1 MAIPFPKQR
10 SRIEAGPVTS
20 ANGLPNGLKR
30 QEAAWDSRTRLRVLF
45 GALLVLLLLSVT
57 FAVTIGPVYISP
69 ATVWKIIVSHVFGL
83 AQGDWTTG
91 QDNIVWLIRL
101 PRVLL
106 AGIVGAG
113 LAVVGV
119 AMQATVR
126 NPLADPYILGT
137 SSGASVGA
145 VAVIMLGYNFFDP
158 YSLSITAFLGAL
170 ASFFIVFLLAQ
181 TSGRVSPT
189 RLILA
194 GVATAYIL
202 SAITSLILFL
212 GDDQAIR
219 TVLFWMLGTLAG
231 AKWEFLTLP
240 AAALALGV
248 LVLILQSRS
257 MNALLA
263 GEETATSLG
272 VDTQTFRK
280 QLLVITALLTGVMVA
295 VAGAIGFVGLM
306 MPHIVRLVLGPEHRK
321 VLPASALAGAIFL
334 IWVDV
339 GARTIVQPQELPL
352 SVITALVG
360 APFFLWLLKWRR
372 HAFGGDI

>member
-1 MAIPFPKQR
+1 MAIPLFKQR
-10 SRIEAGPVTS
+10 TPQGSGSVTS
-20 ANGLPNGLKR
+20 AIAQRLSAV
-30 QEAAWDSRTRLRVLF
+30 AAWDSCAKTQLLLAVLV
-45 GALLVLLLLSVT
+45 VLLASSVT

-69 ATVWKIIVSHVFGL
+69 ATVWKIIGSHIFGL
-83 AQGDWTTG
+83 AQGDWSTG

-119 AMQATVR
+119 TMQATVR

-145 VAVIMLGYNFFDP
+145 VAVIVLGYNYIEP
-158 YSLSITAFLGAL
+158 YSLSVAAFLGAL
-170 ASFFIVFLLAQ
+170 ASFVIVFLITQ
-181 TSGRVSPT
+181 TGGRVSPT

-202 SAITSLILFL
+202 AAITSFILFI
-212 GDDQAIR
+212 GDERAIR
-219 TVLFWMLGTLAG
+219 VVLFWMLGTLAG

-240 AAALALGV
+240 AAALALGIIL
-248 LVLILQSRS
+248 LVFRSRS

-263 GEETATSLG
+263 GEETATALG
-272 VDTQTFRK
+272 VDTQAFRR
-280 QLLVITALLTGVMVA
+280 QLLVVTALLTGVMVA
-295 VAGAIGFVGLM
+295 VSGAVGFVGLM
-306 MPHIVRLVLGPEHRK
+306 MPHITRLVVGSDHRK
-321 VLPASALAGAIFL
+321 VLPASALFGAVFL

-339 GARTIVQPQELPL
+339 AARIIVQPQELPL
-352 SVITALVG
+352 SVITALIG

-372 HAFGGDI
+372 HAFRGDV